1 MILDSRSK
9 LFVILWNVSAMIPMI
24 ILRAVTVEK
33 KEASKKINQQIV
45 CY

>member
-9 LFVILWNVSAMIPMI
+9 LLMILWNVLAMIPMI

-33 KEASKKINQQIV
+33 KDASKKMIQQIV